1 VVAEGEQ
8 LRDKIG
14 TPFYMAPEMLQSE
27 PLYDPQQADVWSAGV
42 VLFAMLFGFV
52 PFFADTEEERMGC
65 SSNSRLSRAVPPPT
79 TWRWRSDY
87 CKGASKARCARA
99 GAMRARTRRA

>member
-1 VVAEGEQ
+1 MVAEGEQ

-42 VLFAMLFGFV
+42 VLFTDDM
-52 PFFADTEEERMGC
+52 EMEER
-65 SSNSRLSRAVPPPT
+65 LLQ
-79 TWRWRSDY
+79 RS
-87 CKGASKARCARA
+87 K
-99 GAMRARTRRA
+99 